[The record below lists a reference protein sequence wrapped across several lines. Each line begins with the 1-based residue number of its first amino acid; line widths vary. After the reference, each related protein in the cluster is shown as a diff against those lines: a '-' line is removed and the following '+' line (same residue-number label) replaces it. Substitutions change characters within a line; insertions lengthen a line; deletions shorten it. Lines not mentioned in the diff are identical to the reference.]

1 MQLRINVSKK
11 DIHNGEKS
19 NPSDCAIAKALK
31 RNKALKPTRVG
42 VFYDKCIVQTVG
54 AKGRKQSYIA
64 SLNDKASM
72 FVHRFDHGKTVKPLA
87 LTLDLKKCSSSHVY
101 ASSY

>member
-1 MQLRINVSKK
+1 MQLKIRVSKK
-11 DIHNGEKS
+11 DIRNGEKS

-31 RNKALKPTRVG
+31 RNKALNPTRVG
-42 VFYDKCIVQTVG
+42 VFYDKCIVQTVS

-64 SLNDKASM
+64 SLNDRAST
-72 FVHRFDHGKTVKPLA
+72 FVHRFDHGKMVKPLA
-87 LTLDLKKCSSSHVY
+87 ITLDLKKCSSDHVY